1 MGTRR
6 PLPRQGWAD
15 HNLQNGCVSPHPSL
29 RGCFC
34 LNGVSVGL
42 GSLSSQGIWFFRM
55 HFFAGQLTGA
65 FSPSVVFSDLPRRAQ
80 TLFLSCR
87 AQGGFLRMPGEK
99 VLGLVATDMSHVL
112 IAHFFFLANCLQESG
127 AEKPPGRAAGQPATS
142 AQLCHPPAFHHCEHQ
157 QEDCH
162 RLQHF

>member
-1 MGTRR
+1 MDGTGVGTRR

-42 GSLSSQGIWFFRM
+42 GSLSSQGTWFFRM

-65 FSPSVVFSDLPRRAQ
+65 FSPSFVFSDLPRRAQ

-112 IAHFFFLANCLQESG
+112 IAHFFFFSKLPSRIWCRETARQSSRPTGHLRPTLSSTCLS
-127 AEKPPGRAAGQPATS
+127 S
-142 AQLCHPPAFHHCEHQ
+142 L
-157 QEDCH
+157 
-162 RLQHF
+162 